1 VIFAAV
7 LTTVLAGGISAINT
21 PIESSYLIS
30 GSDLFSKLDAY
41 ASAAGL
47 GAFPSKDSN
56 AIRVWAR
63 NYMSGDVTG
72 YSVTGD
78 SAEICELQTDF
89 DDGLVTVQPGTCRSV
104 TAWDGK
110 DRVLSQLKRLSRFDN
125 SQADCGVMDGTG
137 YAVEGVL
144 EGNRFAFTSDNPQ
157 ECSDEVSKA
166 VVQLLRILPSDA
178 DAP

>member
-1 VIFAAV
+1 VKFAAV
-7 LTTVLAGGISAINT
+7 LTTVLAGGISSINA
-21 PIESSYLIS
+21 PVESSYLLS

-41 ASAAGL
+41 AFAAGL
-47 GAFPSKDSN
+47 GAIPSKGSN
-56 AIRVWAR
+56 AVRVWAR

-78 SAEICELQTDF
+78 SAEICELQTHF
-89 DDGLVTVQPGTCRSV
+89 DAGLVTVQPGNCRSV
-104 TAWDGK
+104 TAWNGQE
-110 DRVLSQLKRLSRFDN
+110 RVLSQLKGLSRFDN
-125 SQADCGVMDGTG
+125 SQVDCGVMDGTG

-144 EGNRFAFTSDNPQ
+144 DGSRFAFTAGNPQ
-157 ECSDEVSKA
+157 ECSDEVSKS